1 MNPMLSLVLM
11 LLAFFLMA
19 IGLGVAI
26 FLFQRYNNPE
36 PTAMQKRLMRIKE
49 RHQEETPHVDQE
61 KLKKLASLFKDADY
75 QNEKLGKQLE
85 QFSFFMKLKIRLQQA
100 GMATPADKYFM
111 MNMVLPLVVMV
122 AIGLFSGFFVLA
134 LVGCI
139 VPVASYSIVLFRR
152 SQRYGKFIAQLPD
165 ALSMITSALRAGHSF
180 QSALTVVSTEM
191 PIPIATE
198 FASMVKDINLGIPV
212 RESLARMVAKLDT
225 LPDVRMFAT
234 AVAIQR
240 EAGGNLAEVLENLG
254 YTIRERFK
262 LKGQIA
268 ALTGQS
274 RLTGYVLGCAPV
286 VLLAGLSVFF
296 YTYVAP
302 LYETE
307 LGHYALIAAF
317 ILQVIGFF
325 VMKKIIDIRV

>member
-1 MNPMLSLVLM
+1 MMMPMGIMVVLGVVSGFIIISLVGILVPIGAYSLVL
-11 LLAFFLMA
+11 
-19 IGLGVAI
+19 
-26 FLFQRYNNPE
+26 
-36 PTAMQKRLMRIKE
+36 
-49 RHQEETPHVDQE
+49 
-61 KLKKLASLFKDADY
+61 FK
-75 QNEKLGKQLE
+75 
-85 QFSFFMKLKIRLQQA
+85 
-100 GMATPADKYFM
+100 
-111 MNMVLPLVVMV
+111 
-122 AIGLFSGFFVLA
+122 
-134 LVGCI
+134 
-139 VPVASYSIVLFRR
+139 R

-180 QSALTVVSTEM
+180 QSALTVVSSEM
-191 PIPIATE
+191 PNPIAIE

-212 RESLARMVAKLDT
+212 RESLARMVLKLDT

-274 RLTGYVLGCAPV
+274 RLTGYVLGGAPA
-286 VLLAGLSVFF
+286 VLLAGLSLFF
-296 YTYVAP
+296 YPYVQP
-302 LYETE
+302 LYETDM
-307 LGHYALIAAF
+307 GHLALLIAF
-317 ILQVIGFF
+317 ILQMIGFF